1 MIVPV
6 KTGNHYKLKKIDSW
20 LSRNDRMKQ
29 QSYTKQFILLS
40 VLLVILFFVNISLG
54 SVSIPL
60 EDILKTITGNIPA
73 KESWE
78 IIILNFRIPK
88 AITAILVGSGLSI
101 CGLLMQ
107 TLFRNPLAGPFVLG
121 ISSGASLGVA
131 ILILG
136 STVFGG
142 FLMANSISNWSL
154 PIAASLGAFLVLTAI
169 IIAANKVKD
178 IMSILIIGLMF
189 GSLTSAVISVLAYFS
204 EADQIQQ
211 YLFWSFGSLGNLS
224 WNELIVFAI
233 IYTIGILG
241 TISVIKPL
249 NSFLLGK
256 NYAKS
261 LGINIKKN
269 RNIILLITSF
279 LTGVITAFSGPIAFV
294 GLAVPHIA
302 RMIFTTSNHKIL
314 IPAVIILGAIVLLI
328 CDSIAQL
335 PTSEFTL
342 PINAI
347 TSLFGAPIVIWLLI
361 RKKRIF
367 V

>member
-1 MIVPV
+1 
-6 KTGNHYKLKKIDSW
+6 
-20 LSRNDRMKQ
+20 MKQ
-29 QSYTKQFILLS
+29 ISYTKHFIFLSFLLI
-40 VLLVILFFVNISLG
+40 ILFFVNISLG
-54 SVSIPL
+54 SVSIPFSEIFTTL
-60 EDILKTITGNIPA
+60 TGGTPP

-78 IIILNFRIPK
+78 TIILNFRLPK

-136 STVFGG
+136 SSVFGG
-142 FLMANSISNWSL
+142 FLLSSSLSNWSL
-154 PIAASLGAFLVLTAI
+154 PIAASLGAFLVLSAV
-169 IIAANKVKD
+169 IIAANKVRNT
-178 IMSILIIGLMF
+178 MSILIIGLMF

-204 EADQIQQ
+204 EANQIQQ
-211 YLFWSFGSLGNLS
+211 YLFWSFGSLGDLT
-224 WNELIVFAI
+224 WNELLVFSLIYFVGIIGAI
-233 IYTIGILG
+233 T
-241 TISVIKPL
+241 VIKPL
-249 NSFLLGK
+249 NSFLLGE
-256 NYAKS
+256 NYAMS
-261 LGINIKKN
+261 LGINIKKS
-269 RNIILLITSF
+269 RNIILLITSL
-279 LTGVITAFSGPIAFV
+279 LTGVITACSGPIAFV

-302 RMIFTTSNHKIL
+302 RMLFSSSNHKIL
-314 IPAVIILGAIVLLI
+314 IPSTAIIGAIVLLI

-361 RKKRIF
+361 RKKTIF

>member
-1 MIVPV
+1 MRQ
-6 KTGNHYKLKKIDSW
+6 KN
-20 LSRNDRMKQ
+20 
-29 QSYTKQFILLS
+29 YTKHFIFLSALLM
-40 VLLVILFFVNISLG
+40 VLFLVNISLG

-60 EDILKTITGNIPA
+60 NDIFKTLLGGITS
-73 KESWE
+73 KESWQT
-78 IIILNFRIPK
+78 IILDFRLPK

-136 STVFGG
+136 SSVFGG
-142 FLMANSISNWSL
+142 FFLLNSVSNWSL
-154 PIAASLGAFLVLTAI
+154 PIAASLGAFLVLSAV
-169 IIAANKVKD
+169 IIAANKVRNT
-178 IMSILIIGLMF
+178 MSILIIGLMF
-189 GSLTSAVISVLAYFS
+189 GSLTSAIISVLAYFS
-204 EADQIQQ
+204 EASQIQQ

-224 WNELIVFAI
+224 WNELFVFGVIYIV
-233 IYTIGILG
+233 GIFG
-241 TISVIKPL
+241 TILIIKPL
-249 NSFLLGK
+249 NSFLLGE

-261 LGINIKKN
+261 LGINVKKS
-269 RNIILLITSF
+269 RNIILLITSI

-302 RMIFTTSNHKIL
+302 RMLFSSSNHKIL
-314 IPAVIILGAIVLLI
+314 IPAVALIGAAVLLI
-328 CDSIAQL
+328 CDCIAQL

-347 TSLFGAPIVIWLLI
+347 TSLFGAPVVIWLLV
-361 RKKRIF
+361 RKKKIF

>member
-1 MIVPV
+1 MET
-6 KTGNHYKLKKIDSW
+6 KSYKKH
-20 LSRNDRMKQ
+20 
-29 QSYTKQFILLS
+29 FIFLS
-40 VLLVILFFVNISLG
+40 VLLIFLFFLNISLG
-54 SVSIPL
+54 SVSIPFK
-60 EDILKTITGNIPA
+60 DIINTLTGANVS
-73 KESWE
+73 KSSWE
-78 IIILNFRIPK
+78 TIIINFRIPK
-88 AITAILVGSGLSI
+88 AITAVLVGSGLSI

-136 STVFGG
+136 SSVFGG
-142 FLMANSISNWSL
+142 LLLSSSVSNWSL
-154 PIAASLGAFLVLTAI
+154 PIAASLGAFLVLSAV
-169 IIAANKVKD
+169 IIAANRVKNT
-178 IMSILIIGLMF
+178 MSILIIGLMF

-204 EADQIQQ
+204 EAAQIQQ

-224 WNELIVFAI
+224 WKEITVFTI
-233 IYTIGILG
+233 LYCIGIFG
-241 TISVIKPL
+241 TVTVIKPL
-249 NSFLLGK
+249 NSFLLGE

-261 LGINIKKN
+261 LGIDVKKS
-269 RNIILLITSF
+269 RNIILLITSI

-302 RMIFTTSNHKIL
+302 RMLFSSSNHKIL
-314 IPAVIILGAIVLLI
+314 LPAVAVIGAIVLLI
-328 CDSIAQL
+328 CDMIAQL

-361 RKKRIF
+361 RKKRLYI
-367 V
+367 